1 MYNANYVDV
10 LTCLFCGFV
19 IGIERE
25 IKGKDSGLK
34 TLILV
39 CLGSF
44 VYVQVGISMGDPARV
59 LAQIASG
66 VGFIGSGVIIL
77 NKDKVSGLSSASI
90 IWISAAI
97 GALCAIGH
105 DARAIGLSLGVASID
120 YIIDKIKTKAK
131 K

>member
-1 MYNANYVDV
+1 MYDANYVDILV
-10 LTCLFCGFV
+10 CLLCGFI

-39 CLGSF
+39 TIGSF

-59 LAQIASG
+59 LSQITSG

-97 GALCAIGH
+97 GALCAIGFLTK
-105 DARAIGLSLGVASID
+105 ALGLSIGVALID
-120 YIIDKIKTKAK
+120 YIIDKIKFKAK

>member
-1 MYNANYVDV
+1 MYNANYVDI
-10 LTCLFCGFV
+10 LACLFCGFI

-44 VYVQVGISMGDPARV
+44 VYVQVGVSMGDPARV

-120 YIIDKIKTKAK
+120 YIIDKIKIKARK
-131 K
+131 